1 MRRDM
6 VTPAHNL
13 PTDDGSDCVG
23 AAWRSRF
30 DKVETQDDIHRRLGQ
45 WPLVQ
50 KIRRQQCRQK
60 GRDVMDMEEQ
70 VCSQEHARELK
81 RLGVKQ
87 ESVWYWDKNG
97 VLCLH
102 GLQEDSR
109 YVDDECAAFTVAEL
123 GEMLHA
129 YIYTDDGD
137 GPLTYQLVIEKTR
150 KAWFVKYWSYEARKC
165 LVKRATTSLANAVA
179 LCMATVVEHGYITD
193 ADWLER

>member
-123 GEMLHA
+123 GEMLPGYIEMTGNVFFLSTA
-129 YIYTDDGD
+129 KTSDGWGINYKSFARNVLFNEQYIY
-137 GPLTYQLVIEKTR
+137 E
-150 KAWFVKYWSYEARKC
+150 EANA
-165 LVKRATTSLANAVA
+165 RATRLIE
-179 LCMATVVEHGYITD
+179 LIKGGYITD